1 MCLFLH
7 AFAKADTSY
16 SNNDY
21 IYTIINPLHLL
32 KNLKCLLNF
41 LCLFVCI
48 VSHSQVFF
56 DEKAQELGLTNSS
69 WGQDGNETYGG
80 GISFFD
86 FDNDGWD
93 DLTVS
98 SAEGLPVRFYKNNNG
113 IFELINLPGIDD
125 ELFQTKSVQWVD
137 FDNDG
142 DYDFFVTSNQSTG
155 DNRFYENLG
164 DLTFSNITETS
175 GLSNIGHTSF
185 GASWGDYNKDGFLD
199 VFIVSRLFDSDTK
212 FNTLYKN
219 NGDGTFTDVS
229 IEANLIQENSLSFCS
244 AWIDYDKDGWQDI
257 YISND
262 KIQNKNIL
270 YHNNQDGTFTNV
282 AEAAGADLAIDAM
295 STTIGDYNKDGWL
308 DIYVAN
314 TQQGNAFLRNN
325 GDGTFTDVA
334 PNNGTLF
341 ESFAWSSVFLDA
353 DHDKDL
359 DVYVSASV
367 NNPDS
372 GLLSAAYY
380 ENNSNG
386 LYAIPGDAGFEEDVS
401 ISYSNAIGD
410 VNNDGKY
417 DIAVLNCLPDD
428 VFLWKNESENDNNW
442 IKIKLEGTESNRQ
455 GIGSLIEL
463 SYNDEKQYNYTLCG
477 EGYLGQNSSY
487 EFFGIGDDTAIDF
500 ITVYWLSGIV
510 DVVTNPEINTTLTV
524 IEGEPQLGLEEI
536 DQEKISVYPNP
547 SHSDIHISGLEN
559 YVEGT
564 LKVMDLSGKT
574 MKTLSID
581 QSDMEVD
588 VSHLTTGV
596 YIVRLNTQKGSKHI
610 KFIKM

>member
-1 MCLFLH
+1 MPLH
-7 AFAKADTSY
+7 AFAKAYTSY
-16 SNNDY
+16 LYNDY
-21 IYTIINPLHLL
+21 IYSMIHSLQAVR
-32 KNLKCLLNF
+32 NLKILFCF
-41 LCLFVCI
+41 LCVFTSV
-48 VSHSQVFF
+48 VSEAQVFF
-56 DEKAQELGLTNSS
+56 NEKSQELGLSTSS
-69 WGQDGNETYGG
+69 WGQDANETYGG

-86 FDNDGWD
+86 FDDDGWD

-113 IFELINLPGIDD
+113 TFELINLPGIND

-142 DYDFFVTSNQSTG
+142 DYDFFSTSNQPTG
-155 DNRFYENLG
+155 DTRLYENQG
-164 DLTFSNITETS
+164 DLTFIDITVTA
-175 GLSNIGHTSF
+175 GLSNSGHQSF
-185 GASWGDYNKDGFLD
+185 GASWGDYNNDSFLD
-199 VFIVSRLFDSDTK
+199 VFVVSRFFDSDTQ
-212 FNTLYKN
+212 FNILYKN

-229 IEANLIQENSLSFCS
+229 VEAQLLQENTLSFCS

-257 YISND
+257 YVSND

-295 STTIGDYNKDGWL
+295 STTIGDYNRDGWL

-314 TQQGNAFLRNN
+314 SQQGNAFLRNN

-334 PNNGTLF
+334 PNNGTLLQ
-341 ESFAWSSVFLDA
+341 SFAWSSVFLDA
-353 DHDKDL
+353 DLDTDL
-359 DVYVSASV
+359 DLYVSTSIS
-367 NNPDS
+367 NPDS

-380 ENNSNG
+380 NNIGNG
-386 LYAIPGDAGFEEDVS
+386 LYTIPDDIGFEDDIS

-417 DIAVLNCLPDD
+417 DIAVLNCLPDP
-428 VFLWKNESENDNNW
+428 VFLWENETENNNNW

-463 SYNDEKQYNYTLCG
+463 SINDEKQYNYTLCG

-487 EFFGIGDDTAIDF
+487 EFFGIGDATVIDL
-500 ITVYWLSGIV
+500 ITVYWPSGQI
-510 DVVTNPEINTTLTV
+510 DVVTLPQINTTLTV

-536 DQEKISVYPNP
+536 DQEKIGLYPNP
-547 SHSDIHISGLEN
+547 SHSEIQISGLQN
-559 YVEGT
+559 YINGSLEIV
-564 LKVMDLSGKT
+564 DLSGKVVQT
-574 MKTLSID
+574 VPIEN
-581 QSDMEVD
+581 SDMTLD
-588 VSHLTTGV
+588 ISDLSTGV
-596 YIVRLNTQKGSKHI
+596 YIARLGAQTVSTHL
-610 KFIKM
+610 KFVKM

>member
-1 MCLFLH
+1 LYPV
-7 AFAKADTSY
+7 S
-16 SNNDY
+16 
-21 IYTIINPLHLL
+21 
-32 KNLKCLLNF
+32 NLKWILS
-41 LCLFVCI
+41 FVC
-48 VSHSQVFF
+48 VFICAISDAQIF
-56 DEKAQELGLTNSS
+56 FSEESQELGLSNSS

-86 FDNDGWD
+86 FDHDGWD

-98 SAEGLPVRFYKNNNG
+98 STTGLPVRFYKNNNG
-113 IFELINLPGIDD
+113 IFELINLPGIND

-142 DYDFFVTSNQSTG
+142 DYDFFATSNQATG
-155 DNRFYENLG
+155 DNRLYENLG
-164 DLTFSNITETS
+164 DLTFVNTTEAS
-175 GLSNIGHTSF
+175 GLSNPGHQSF

-199 VFIVSRLFDSDTK
+199 VFIVSRFFDSDTK

-229 IEANLIQENSLSFCS
+229 VEANLIQENSLSFCS

-295 STTIGDYNKDGWL
+295 STTIGDYNNDGWL

-314 TQQGNAFLRNN
+314 TQQGNAFLKNN

-341 ESFAWSSVFLDA
+341 ESVAWSSVFLDA

-359 DVYVSASV
+359 DLYVSASV
-367 NNPDS
+367 NNTDS
-372 GLLSAAYY
+372 GQLSAAFYK
-380 ENNSNG
+380 NNSNG
-386 LYAIPGDAGFEEDVS
+386 LYTIPEDVGFEDDAS

-417 DIAVLNCLPDD
+417 DIAVLNCLPDN
-428 VFLWKNESENDNNW
+428 VFLWKNESVSDNNW

-500 ITVYWLSGIV
+500 ITVYWLSGII
-510 DVVTNPEINTTLTV
+510 DVVTNPQINTTLTV
-524 IEGEPQLGLEEI
+524 IEGDPQLGLEEI
-536 DQEKISVYPNP
+536 DQEKIVVYPNP
-547 SHSDIHISGLEN
+547 SDSEIHISGLEN

-574 MKTLSID
+574 IKTLSID

-588 VSHLTTGV
+588 ISHLTTGV